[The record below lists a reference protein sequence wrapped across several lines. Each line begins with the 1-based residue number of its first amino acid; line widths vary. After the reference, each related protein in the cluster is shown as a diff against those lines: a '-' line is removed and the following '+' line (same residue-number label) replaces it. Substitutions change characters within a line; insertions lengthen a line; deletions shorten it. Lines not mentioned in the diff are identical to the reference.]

1 MINLQCKHT
10 WMVRFTNGNIQVHLV
25 GTFRFAIDFIKMVF
39 FSESFSFS
47 VFCTFL
53 RLILEFVK
61 WQRFKVLNPS
71 R

>member
-39 FSESFSFS
+39 FFGI
-47 VFCTFL
+47 VFIFCFL
-53 RLILEFVK
+53 YISTSYFGVYK
-61 WQRFKVLNPS
+61 MAAI
-71 R
+71 